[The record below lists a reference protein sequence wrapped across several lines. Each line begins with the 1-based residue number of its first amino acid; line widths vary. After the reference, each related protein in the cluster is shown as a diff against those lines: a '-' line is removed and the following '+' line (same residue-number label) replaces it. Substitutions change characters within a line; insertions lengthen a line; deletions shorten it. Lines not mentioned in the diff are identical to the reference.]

1 MHNFLEAWSPRM
13 LGTLRV
19 AISLILP
26 GHASGIVCGLLMLA
40 ALIQTGSYSAL
51 MPASLTTLLQR
62 AGSPS
67 K

>member
-1 MHNFLEAWSPRM
+1 
-13 LGTLRV
+13 LRV

-62 AGSPS
+62 ASSPS